1 MPRKLPILVA
11 LLLALAAGAV
21 LFVRLR
27 SEPALEKV
35 AAAPASPASPA
46 TIAASG
52 EILGVAIG
60 MPMNDVR
67 AKLDPL
73 RAPDPAYRPDQ
84 KELQGRRVY
93 WKLSGTDYDWIM
105 VWGGKDGK
113 ATRVRAV
120 YRAEHRKPYAE
131 IGDVAQA
138 VTADPTMVRWN
149 LQTAT
154 GSRYRLAVQG
164 AENRAVSV
172 YMFSQDIP
180 ETDQQQESPAHLE
193 EK

>member
-1 MPRKLPILVA
+1 MPRKLLILIG
-11 LLLALAAGAV
+11 LLLVLAVGAV
-21 LFVRLR
+21 LFARLR
-27 SEPALEKV
+27 SDT
-35 AAAPASPASPA
+35 AATSRQTSPAPPA

-60 MPMNDVR
+60 MPMTDVR
-67 AKLDPL
+67 AKLDPM
-73 RAPDPAYRPDQ
+73 RAPGPAYQPDQ

-113 ATRVRAV
+113 VTRVRAL
-120 YRAEHRKPYAE
+120 YRTEMRKPYAE
-131 IGDVAQA
+131 IGDVARA
-138 VTADPTMVRWN
+138 VTADPAMVRWN

-154 GSRYRLAVQG
+154 GSRYRLVAQG
-164 AENRAVSV
+164 ADDRAVSV

-180 ETDQQQESPAHLE
+180 EADQQQEAPGHLE